1 MYTPQPTLLLV
12 VTGVLALS
20 APACSRDTTE
30 ADTTTV
36 ARDPDR
42 PVNVDLRPRTRLV
55 RGPLPTSPAGL
66 LAYVGANGNLYVV
79 DPASGST
86 AQLTEDGSSAGTER
100 GIFHA
105 GMAWSRTGE
114 LAFARTDPETSE
126 SALFVTRPGDGETTQ
141 IAEGGQLIYASWSPA
156 PCEALQC
163 SRLGVIVDAD
173 GRAGGDVAFRVHEF
187 AASFAGR
194 PVLEDEAAQ
203 VYFAWSERGD
213 RVVRHV
219 LDTRQSLDEVDVE
232 RGLTRRLEKSPGP
245 FFAPSFSRGRL
256 VYARADV
263 EGDELRV
270 SVFADAV
277 VAHVSRDA
285 RRVAFAP
292 SPDGRRLA
300 VAVRRGPEET
310 PESAFDPIRV
320 VDLASGEIT
329 VAGPTTLWTK
339 AFYWSPDGER
349 LAYLTWL
356 GNDVSTFNQWRIFD
370 VAGGSDTGLAAFQP
384 TATFATLTA
393 FFDQFSQSHSFW
405 SPDGRYLAYAAV
417 RAGEPQVWL
426 LDTRAR
432 PSRRLLIAD
441 GVVAAFSWR

>member
-1 MYTPQPTLLLV
+1 MS
-12 VTGVLALS
+12 GVLAFS
-20 APACSRDTTE
+20 AAACSRDTPG
-30 ADTTTV
+30 ADTTTA
-36 ARDPDR
+36 ARDPDA
-42 PVNVDLRPRTRLV
+42 PVSVDLRARTRIV
-55 RGPLPTSPAGL
+55 RGPLPSSPAGL
-66 LAYVGANGNLYVV
+66 LAYLGTNGNLYVV
-79 DPASGST
+79 DPATGST
-86 AQLTEDGSSAGTER
+86 AQLTVDGSSAGTER

-114 LAFARTDPETSE
+114 LAFARTDRETSR
-126 SALFVTRPGDGETTQ
+126 SALFVTRPGSGKTTS

-156 PCEALQC
+156 TCEALEC
-163 SRLGVIVDAD
+163 SRLGVITDAD
-173 GRAGGDVAFRVHEF
+173 GRAGGDIAFRVHEF
-187 AASFAGR
+187 ATSSAGR

-219 LDTRQSLDEVDVE
+219 LDKRQSLDEIDVE
-232 RGLTRRLEKSPGP
+232 RGLTRRVEESPGP

-256 VYARADV
+256 VYALADREV
-263 EGDELRV
+263 GGDELTV
-270 SVFADAV
+270 SVSADAV
-277 VAHVSRDA
+277 VAHVPRDA

-292 SPDGRRLA
+292 SPDGLRLA

-310 PESAFDPIRV
+310 PESAFDPVRI

-329 VAGPTTLWTK
+329 RAGPSTLWTK
-339 AFYWSPDGER
+339 AFYWSPDGRR
-349 LAYLTWL
+349 LAYLTWVDS
-356 GNDVSTFNQWRIFD
+356 DVSAFNQWRIFD
-370 VAGGSDTGLAAFQP
+370 VADATDTGLAAFQP
-384 TATFATLTA
+384 TATFGTLTA
-393 FFDQFSQSHSFW
+393 FFDQFSQSHSLW

-417 RAGEPQVWL
+417 RAGKPQVWL